1 MRSSDFL
8 FRLIKALSKGDR
20 RNLKLF
26 GRLQDGDK
34 KYLQLFDA
42 IDAQEEYDEAALLEQ
57 FKEERFAKQFSV
69 AKNYLY
75 NYILR
80 TLHVFH
86 HDAHADLS
94 VLLHQIEILMG
105 KNLYDQAQKLVRK
118 AKHMATAQER
128 FQELLYLLDH
138 ERKILHYMERS
149 KEYEVFISE
158 IADAENKVIQKINN
172 VLAYQHIYDEVYV
185 LNKKG
190 QAMKGSGDQALLEK
204 IIEHPLI
211 KDPKQALSERAHL
224 KRLGILMEAHYLR
237 RELDIALMYNG
248 QLIERYQSNNH
259 IRIENNSK
267 YIRAVRDFGVYS
279 YFVGNKADAL
289 RTMDKL
295 KQIETFSS
303 EERVR
308 VFETYYNFKIPLSI
322 ELGDIAGGI
331 QAIQGYEAESRD
343 LDGQISSAIEMS
355 ISYMSAYFYFTAGMF
370 ESALQWVNKL
380 LNEPRSEIRLDLQ
393 CATRIL
399 NMLVHFELGNWD
411 LLEYTSKSTVRFLS
425 NRGRF
430 SEVDRLVLRYLRQL
444 TNVNQSTSI
453 KANYSEFLKDLRTL
467 LKDDFG
473 KQYMKVL
480 DIETWLEGKLN
491 GHTMSEIFQK
501 DSESI
506 AIA

>member
-149 KEYEVFISE
+149 KEYEVFIGE
-158 IADAENKVIQKINN
+158 IEQAEKQ
-172 VLAYQHIYDEVYV
+172 VLAQFQNYMEHQHIYDEVYV
-185 LNKKG
+185 LTKKG
-190 QAMKGSGDQALLEK
+190 QTIKGSAELQKLDALLKRPIVHDPSMALSVRARIKQVATLTAINFHMLDIEQAL
-204 IIEHPLI
+204 
-211 KDPKQALSERAHL
+211 AHNA
-224 KRLGILMEAHYLR
+224 E
-237 RELDIALMYNG
+237 
-248 QLIERYQSNNH
+248 LIELYRNNEY
-259 IRIENNSK
+259 IRLENNIR
-267 YIRAVRDFGVYS
+267 YINAVTDYGVYCHMLGRKS
-279 YFVGNKADAL
+279 EASKTLDS
-289 RTMDKL
+289 L
-295 KQIETFSS
+295 KTIETYSS
-303 EERVR
+303 EEEIRI
-308 VFETYYNFKIPLSI
+308 FETYYSFKIGLSI
-322 ELGDIAGGI
+322 DLGDVAAGLEAIQSYEQESKELAGKIRKSVELGIH
-331 QAIQGYEAESRD
+331 YFC
-343 LDGQISSAIEMS
+343 
-355 ISYMSAYFYFTAGMF
+355 AYFYLVAGMH
-370 ESALQWVNKL
+370 ESALQWINRL
-380 LNEPRSEIRLDLQ
+380 LNEPRTEIRLDLQ
-393 CATRIL
+393 CAARML
-399 NMLVHFELGNWD
+399 NVLIHYELGNYD
-411 LLEYTSKSTVRFLS
+411 LLEYMMKSTVRFLT
-425 NRGRF
+425 NRNRF
-430 SEVDRLVLRYLRQL
+430 TEMDRLALRHFRALINL
-444 TNVNQSTSI
+444 EPGEST
-453 KANYSEFLKDLRTL
+453 ATAYQAFMDDLLGL
-467 LKDDFG
+467 LASDFG
-473 KQYMKVL
+473 KQSMVVL
-480 DIETWLEGKLN
+480 NLEAWLQSKLDGRPMTETIQAEVITQN
-491 GHTMSEIFQK
+491 H
-501 DSESI
+501 
-506 AIA
+506 